1 MQFIETIRIENKQ
14 IELIDFHLERV
25 YITALAHNFY
35 APLLAE
41 SALIAANPYPDDIV
55 KCRLVYD
62 KTGIV
67 SVSYEKYAL
76 RTISKLKTVYDDAI
90 TYDFKST
97 DRDAINRLYE
107 MKGDADEII
116 IVKNGMVTDTSYSN
130 IVFSKDGVLY
140 TPSTF
145 LLNGTRRHS
154 LLENNTIKE
163 IDIKVEDI
171 NNFDSLMI
179 INAMIKPGELVVNI

>member
-1 MQFIETIRIENKQ
+1 MCSSD
-14 IELIDFHLERV
+14 L
-25 YITALAHNFY
+25 
-35 APLLAE
+35 
-41 SALIAANPYPDDIV
+41 
-55 KCRLVYD
+55 
-62 KTGIV
+62 
-67 SVSYEKYAL
+67 
-76 RTISKLKTVYDDAI
+76 TISKLKTVYDDAI